1 MLFNLFSTHNWPR
14 VLPTILALG
23 RSATLSAALLSSGQG
38 LIDFDHD
45 IGLYAASRE
54 RQFCL
59 SIKNGKLKPGEVLA
73 LVWVPIS
80 DLGQTAEI
88 RSATVRKL
96 LTGSCDAVNS
106 VEGDAAYDLD
116 AGKLD
121 TGKIY
126 MAILGSHADLRIL
139 HGVVEGKL
147 DSRDSV
153 TFRACSS
160 MEGLHFSVWTGGALK
175 EKQVWH
181 RYYYLGY
188 DIEPTCKDS
197 DFKER
202 AK

>member
-1 MLFNLFSTHNWPR
+1 VLFNLFSIHNWLR
-14 VLPTILALG
+14 ILPAILALSH
-23 RSATLSAALLSSGQG
+23 SATLNAAISNSGQG

-45 IGLYAASRE
+45 IGLAAASRE
-54 RQFCL
+54 QQFCL
-59 SIKNGKLKPGEVLA
+59 SIKNGELKSGQGLT
-73 LVWVPIS
+73 LVWIPIS
-80 DLGQTAEI
+80 DVKQTAEI

-106 VEGDAAYDLD
+106 VGGDAAYDLD
-116 AGKLD
+116 AGKFD
-121 TGKIY
+121 IGKIY
-126 MAILGSHADLRIL
+126 IAIAGSHADLRVL

-153 TFRACSS
+153 SFRACSS
-160 MEGLHFSVWTGGALK
+160 MEGLHFSAWMGGALK

-188 DIEPTCKDS
+188 DVEPTCKDR